1 MKKLFT
7 NYNFE
12 FDKNERKLLTTFS
25 KQVLKQISG
34 DNRYFAE
41 EKAFNSIIEKLAAA
55 SDSVKLTKDERTR
68 LLNQLNENVK
78 FLKKES
84 ASSWFIKKWIYKS
97 MLKQYVGILENH
109 FRG

>member
-12 FDKNERKLLTTFS
+12 FDKNEKKLLTTFS

-41 EKAFNSIIEKLAAA
+41 TKALNSILDKLSSS

-78 FLKKES
+78 FLEKETS
-84 ASSWFIKKWIYKS
+84 SSWFIKKWIYRS
-97 MLKQYVGILENH
+97 MLKQYENILENH

>member
-1 MKKLFT
+1 MKQLFT

-12 FDKNERKLLTTFS
+12 FNKNEKKILTTFS

-34 DNRYFAE
+34 DNKFFAE
-41 EKAFNSIIEKLAAA
+41 TRAFNSILEKL
-55 SDSVKLTKDERTR
+55 SSSTDSIKLTKDERTR
-68 LLNQLNENVK
+68 LLSQMNENVK

-84 ASSWFIKKWIYKS
+84 KGSWFIKKWIYKS
-97 MLKQYVGILENH
+97 LLKQYEGILENH